1 MSITD
6 RYLIKEFL
14 KTSAA
19 VLLVLLVLMVGNT
32 LVKLLSE
39 AADGTMA
46 SAYIWPL
53 LVITIANYLV
63 LFMGL
68 SMFLGGMLAFGRLY
82 KDAEMSAMVACGM
95 GPADFFRPLL
105 KVALPLAALGFVL
118 SIYVVPRLAQLQA
131 EFSSQ
136 AESPSIETS
145 LRPGEFNRIP
155 DGVFFVESLEGKQLS
170 NAFIYSRAND
180 GSDSVQLA
188 ASGEIEDTEHGYSL
202 KLRDGTIY
210 QTNTLGELSRIHYQ
224 EYLVNIE
231 APKPSAIGEVMAAIP
246 TLTLMQSDNLDH
258 IAEWQWRFSVPIG
271 CLLLSLLAFP
281 LSYSVPR
288 KGAFSKMGY
297 AILVYIVYSNFLSV
311 ARSMLQSG
319 KVDPLLGMWWAH
331 IPILILI
338 FILCIKQYGFPS
350 LKAPIKA
357 QGDII

>member
-14 KTSAA
+14 KTSSA

-39 AADGTMA
+39 AADGEMA

-95 GPADFFRPLL
+95 GPKDFFRPLL
-105 KVALPLAALGFVL
+105 MVAMPLAIMGFVL
-118 SIYVVPRLAQLQA
+118 SVYIVPRLAQLQA

-136 AESPSIETS
+136 AERPSIETS

-155 DGVFFVESLEGKQLS
+155 DGVFFVESLDGSQLS
-170 NAFIYSRAND
+170 NAFIYSQAED

-188 ASGEIEDTEHGYSL
+188 ASGEIKDTKRGYAL

-210 QTNTLGELSRIHYQ
+210 QTNIEGEVSRIHYQ
-224 EYLVNIE
+224 EYSVNIE
-231 APKPSAIGEVMAAIP
+231 APKPRAIGEVMAATP
-246 TLTLMQSDNLDH
+246 TLELMQSKHLDH
-258 IAEWQWRFSVPIG
+258 VAEWQWRFSVPIG

-281 LSYSVPR
+281 LSHSAPR
-288 KGAFSKMGY
+288 KGAFSKIGY
-297 AILVYIVYSNFLSV
+297 AILVYIVYSNLLCV
-311 ARSMLQSG
+311 ARGMLQSG

-331 IPILILI
+331 IPLIILISVL
-338 FILCIKQYGFPS
+338 FWRQYGWPT
-350 LKAPIKA
+350 LIKWA
-357 QGDII
+357 K